1 VSAEAARRAR
11 DAAETAREAEAE
23 AEATRLAD
31 ERRRRTAEEADA
43 VKVKGGVALMITT
56 MTSSLFCIVGDLVS

>member
-11 DAAETAREAEAE
+11 AAAETAREVE

-43 VKVKGGVALMITT
+43 VKVK
-56 MTSSLFCIVGDLVS
+56 